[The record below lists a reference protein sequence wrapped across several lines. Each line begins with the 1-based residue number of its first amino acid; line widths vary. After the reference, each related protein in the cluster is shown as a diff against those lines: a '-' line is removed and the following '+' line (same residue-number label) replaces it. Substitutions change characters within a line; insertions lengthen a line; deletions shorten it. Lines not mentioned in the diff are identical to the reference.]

1 MAGIQWNIQSSSA
14 FQDIFIWD
22 LNGKLLQRINLEAP
36 TTEAIIS
43 YPNPKKQVFIFGIQ
57 QINGNVMH
65 RQLVYWRLILCQSI
79 YHYYDSIFLIKPIP
93 IQTRKLTTTT
103 YLSKSY
109 RNSHKPTFSKWWVCE
124 HASLW
129 IQCPTKHRVGRP
141 QSRIRPK
148 PKQWTRTTTRRG
160 RLLHRLQLQRRSS
173 PQAI

>member
-65 RQLVYWRLILCQSI
+65 RQLVY
-79 YHYYDSIFLIKPIP
+79 
-93 IQTRKLTTTT
+93 
-103 YLSKSY
+103 
-109 RNSHKPTFSKWWVCE
+109 
-124 HASLW
+124 
-129 IQCPTKHRVGRP
+129 
-141 QSRIRPK
+141 
-148 PKQWTRTTTRRG
+148 
-160 RLLHRLQLQRRSS
+160 
-173 PQAI
+173 